1 MPYSVR
7 YPSSKVT
14 RLFKIC
20 QRNFGSGKNIN
31 KFVEK
36 KTNQTKTWKKSE
48 KSLAYTKYLWKTEKY
63 RLDDTTKVRLVWK
76 RYYLSYLEI
85 LSVNF
90 SGSVPIILIRLSCK
104 MKLSS
109 FLEILSAFFFPVPF
123 SLYTPNCLGAWNYKS
138 SIEISFNRCF
148 RLRCLYIDPI
158 ALKKEN
164 SDLV

>member
-1 MPYSVR
+1 MEKIRKKLSIH
-7 YPSSKVT
+7 KV
-14 RLFKIC
+14 FMK
-20 QRNFGSGKNIN
+20 NF
-31 KFVEK
+31 
-36 KTNQTKTWKKSE
+36 
-48 KSLAYTKYLWKTEKY
+48 EKY